1 VAYRVEEHPS
11 FLSALQGAPDE
22 LLILL
27 VDVVYPLLA
36 TDPTGER
43 GGPFGISYDQ
53 AAGFFTLTLYGD
65 QGGSGFLRYQVLE
78 DERLVML
85 FDLAWLSG

>member
-1 VAYRVEEHPS
+1 MAYRVEEHPR

-43 GGPFGISYDQ
+43 GGPFRISYDQ
-53 AAGFFTLTLYGD
+53 AAGFFILTLRGD
-65 QGGSGFLRYQVLE
+65 RGGSGFVRYQVLE
-78 DERLVML
+78 DEGLVML
-85 FDLAWLSG
+85 FDMTWLPG

>member
-1 VAYRVEEHPS
+1 MAYRVEEHPR

-43 GGPFGISYDQ
+43 GGR
-53 AAGFFTLTLYGD
+53 
-65 QGGSGFLRYQVLE
+65 GGSGFVRYQVLE
-78 DERLVML
+78 DEGLVML
-85 FDLAWLSG
+85 FDMTWLPG